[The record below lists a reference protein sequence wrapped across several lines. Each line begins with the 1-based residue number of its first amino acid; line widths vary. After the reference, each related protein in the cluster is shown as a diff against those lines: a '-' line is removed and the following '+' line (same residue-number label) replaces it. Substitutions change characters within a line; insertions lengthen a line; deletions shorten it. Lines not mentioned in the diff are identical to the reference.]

1 MPVAV
6 QVAVVAHSSHARRTR
21 RGMADVEETLK
32 RISSHKGVIGAL
44 IVNAQGIPIRS
55 TLSDED
61 TFAHAAL
68 ISQLVAKAR
77 RMVVDLDKD
86 DELTF
91 LRIRSNKHE
100 ILVAPDKEYLL
111 ICVQSAAQQVDASA

>member
-1 MPVAV
+1 
-6 QVAVVAHSSHARRTR
+6 
-21 RGMADVEETLK
+21 MADIEETLK

-68 ISQLVAKAR
+68 ITQLVFKAR

-86 DELTF
+86 DDLTF

-100 ILVAPDKEYLL
+100 ILVAPDKDYLL
-111 ICVQSAAQQVDASA
+111 ICVQSASSQVDN

>member
-1 MPVAV
+1 
-6 QVAVVAHSSHARRTR
+6 
-21 RGMADVEETLK
+21 MADVEETLK
-32 RISSHKGVIGAL
+32 RISSHKGVLGAL

-55 TLSDED
+55 TLSDEE

-68 ISQLVAKAR
+68 ITQLVDKAR
-77 RMVVDLDKD
+77 RMVLDLDKD

-111 ICVQSAAQQVDASA
+111 ICVQAAGSQVDS